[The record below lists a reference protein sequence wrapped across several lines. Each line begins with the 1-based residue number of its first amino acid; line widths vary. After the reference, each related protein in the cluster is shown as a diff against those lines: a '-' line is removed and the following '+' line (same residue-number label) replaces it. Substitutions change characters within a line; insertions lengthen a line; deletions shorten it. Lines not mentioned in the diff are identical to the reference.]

1 MSETSRTP
9 KMFRMVMTTSVISA
23 TTSSVCRLA
32 AFSECQPSPFSAGIS
47 ASGSVA
53 TTAVTVRM
61 PANR

>member
-1 MSETSRTP
+1 
-9 KMFRMVMTTSVISA
+9 MFSTVMTTSVMSA
-23 TTSSVCRLA
+23 TTSWVFRLA
-32 AFSECQPSPFSAGIS
+32 AFSECQPSPFKAGIS

>member
-1 MSETSRTP
+1 
-9 KMFRMVMTTSVISA
+9 MFRIAMTTSVMSA
-23 TTSSVCRLA
+23 TTSWVFRLA
-32 AFSECQPSPFSAGIS
+32 PFSECQPSPFSAGIS

>member
-1 MSETSRTP
+1 
-9 KMFRMVMTTSVISA
+9 MFSTVMTTSVISA
-23 TTSSVCRLA
+23 TTSSVFRLA

-53 TTAVTVRM
+53 TTAVTVRI

>member
-1 MSETSRTP
+1 
-9 KMFRMVMTTSVISA
+9 MTISVISA
-23 TTSSVCRLA
+23 TTSSVCKVSPRL
-32 AFSECQPSPFSAGIS
+32 FQPSPFSIGIS

>member
-1 MSETSRTP
+1 
-9 KMFRMVMTTSVISA
+9 MFSTVITTSVISA
-23 TTSSVCRLA
+23 ITRFVFRLA

>member
-1 MSETSRTP
+1 
-9 KMFRMVMTTSVISA
+9 MFSTVITTSVISA

-32 AFSECQPSPFSAGIS
+32 AFRLCQPRPFSAGIS
-47 ASGSVA
+47 ASGRVA